1 MVVSALI
8 ITSERNKYVDFSK
21 PYMDLGIDVLLA
33 KETAEADIFYFFRP
47 FRLVTC
53 FFDQWRTL
61 FCILSNF

>member
-1 MVVSALI
+1 MAVSALI

-53 FFDQWRTL
+53 FFDQ
-61 FCILSNF
+61 